1 MRGKGLEAR
10 LVSSEDKAF
19 RALMKELEGE
29 CTRRFGKGAGR
40 MCMADPDA
48 ETISTCVI
56 LKNGQGIACGLLQ
69 DLDGETAQVR
79 CLYVKPEFRKL
90 GLGVDV
96 IQTLELQGL
105 WQGCMFVAAA
115 VSREMKE
122 CFGLCKKLGFQ
133 KTAPWAGFSG
143 DKNWTCL
150 KKEIE

>member
-10 LVSSEDKAF
+10 LVSTEDKAF
-19 RALMKELEGE
+19 RALVKELEGE
-29 CTRRFGKGAGR
+29 CTRRFGKDAKQL
-40 MCMADPDA
+40 CLADPDA
-48 ETISTCVI
+48 EVISTCVI

-69 DLDGETAQVR
+69 DLDGETAQMR

-105 WQGCMFVAAA
+105 WQGCMSVGMTT
-115 VSREMKE
+115 SREMKE
-122 CFGLCKKLGFQ
+122 CSGLCKKLGFQ
-133 KTAPWAGFSG
+133 KSAPWVEFSG
-143 DKNWTCL
+143 DKSWICL